1 MPSHF
6 VGRSFPILAHET
18 STAHPGPTLSMVNPT
33 HERHLFEQA
42 LDLVST
48 ADRHAF
54 VHQATAHDPAL
65 RDRLLQLLEAH
76 VQAGRFLNGPGPLP
90 TQPPSNDG
98 QERPGDILGRYKL
111 LERLGEGGFGIVY
124 MAEQR
129 EPVRRRVALK
139 IIKPGMDSRHV
150 LGRFETERQ
159 ALALMDHPHIARVF
173 DAGSSPAGRPFFV
186 MELVRGLPITQF
198 CDEHRLDANQRLEL
212 FIKVCLAIH
221 HAHQKGIVHRD
232 IKPSNV
238 LITLHDDQPVPK
250 VIDFGIAKAMQHDLT
265 DLTVFTRF
273 HEFLGTPAY
282 MSPEQAQLSGL
293 DLDIRTDVYS
303 LGVLL
308 YELLTGSTPFDSRE
322 LLSAG
327 YDEMRRRI
335 REIDPPRPSTRLHT
349 LAREERTSVAAR
361 RRADPDRLR
370 HQLRGDLDWIVLK
383 CLEKNRSRR
392 YESASALA
400 DDLRRHLACEPVIA
414 AAPSASYRAGK
425 FLRRH
430 RLAATASAIVVVTL
444 LSATILSTSL
454 ALRAIR
460 AERSTQALLNN
471 EQRQLR
477 EVLAFRRLADA
488 EADRARAEADIASAV
503 TRFLTDDLLGAANP
517 EQNPERELTFRAVL
531 DRASR
536 QWSGSLTNHPLV
548 AATLHRSLAGAYQ
561 NLGLPE
567 AATNHYDRAWS
578 GFQLTRGAS
587 HPDTLAVAVELS
599 WSLHR
604 QGAFPRALEL
614 AEKTTAESRASLGD
628 AHPVSIKAMA
638 NLAWIYFQTRRSQEA
653 RELAEQAYHAS
664 SAAPDVHD
672 TDLLSVMYLVGR
684 YRGSSQGGHF
694 EAGEQILLHAV
705 QLMRERRGE
714 DHLLTARAKNGLAAF
729 YHDHRRHLEA
739 AERLFHESLHTTRR
753 ILGDDHR
760 SSLLTRGNL
769 GLLYH
774 HTDRPTASQ
783 YHYLKVLEL
792 VPGDARPMELL
803 PGQLQAAPLPTLPTT
818 PWRRLTHEPSAR
830 WTLPD
835 FDDTPWPPADAP
847 SPSETLQAWWRADL
861 TLSETPTEPLVLIL
875 PSTGRFEVFLNGQ
888 PATAGFGATR
898 AGFQIAVTHRQV
910 LPTLRPGRNT
920 LAIHGSDLDPT
931 QSYSFAVHRFPEPS
945 PAERGILP

>member
-1 MPSHF
+1 
-6 VGRSFPILAHET
+6 
-18 STAHPGPTLSMVNPT
+18 MVNPT
-33 HERHLFEQA
+33 QERQLFEQA
-42 LDLVST
+42 LDLEST
-48 ADRHAF
+48 ADRLSF
-54 VHQATAHDPAL
+54 VHKAAAHDPAL

-76 VQAGRFLNGPGPLP
+76 DQAGRFLNGAHQHP
-90 TQPPSNDG
+90 TVPPTDDG

-139 IIKPGMDSRHV
+139 IIKPGMDSRQV

-198 CDEHRLDANQRLEL
+198 CDDHRLNAHQRLEL

-308 YELLTGSTPFDSRE
+308 YELLTGNTPFDSRE

-335 REIDPPRPSTRLHT
+335 REVDPPRPSTRLHT

-383 CLEKNRSRR
+383 CLDKNRSRR

-414 AAPSASYRAGK
+414 AAPSATYRAGK

-430 RLAATASAIVVVTL
+430 RLATAASAIVALTL
-444 LSATILSTSL
+444 LAATILSTSL

-460 AERSTQALLNN
+460 AERATQALLNK

-477 EVLAFRRLADA
+477 EVLAFRRLADEEA
-488 EADRARAEADIASAV
+488 ERARAETDIASAV

-517 EQNPERELTFRAVL
+517 DQNPERELTFRAVL
-531 DRASR
+531 DRASH
-536 QWSGSLTNHPLV
+536 QWNGRRTNHPLV

-561 NLGLPE
+561 NLGLHD
-567 AATNHYDRAWS
+567 AATNHYERAWS
-578 GFQLTRGAS
+578 GYLNTRGAS
-587 HPDTLAVAVELS
+587 HPDTLAVAIEFA

-604 QGAFPRALEL
+604 QGAFTRALEL
-614 AEKTTAESRASLGD
+614 AEQTTSAATNSLGNT
-628 AHPVSIKAMA
+628 HPVSIKAMGR
-638 NLAWIYFQTRRSQEA
+638 LAWIYYQSRRGQDA
-653 RELAEQAYHAS
+653 QQLAEQAYLAS
-664 SAAPDVHD
+664 STTPDVHD
-672 TDLLSVMYLVGR
+672 NDLLSIMYLVGR
-684 YRGSSQGGHF
+684 YRGSARGGHF
-694 EAGEQILLHAV
+694 EAGEQILLQAV
-705 QLMRERRGE
+705 QWMRERRGD

-729 YHDHRRHLEA
+729 YLDHRRHLES
-739 AERLFHESLHTTRR
+739 AERLFHECLHTTRR
-753 ILGDDHR
+753 VLGEDHR
-760 SSLLTRGNL
+760 MSLLTRGNL

-774 HTDRPTASQ
+774 FTDRPTASQ
-783 YHYLKVLEL
+783 YHYLKVLEWL
-792 VPGDARPMELL
+792 PGDARPMELL
-803 PGQLQAAPLPTLPTT
+803 PGQLQAAPLQTLPISH
-818 PWRRLTHEPSAR
+818 WRQLTHEPSAR

-835 FDDTPWPPADAP
+835 FDDTPWPTANPP
-847 SPSETLQAWWRADL
+847 NPSETPQSWWRADL
-861 TLSETPTEPLVLIL
+861 TLDERPTDPLVLIL
-875 PSTGRFEVFLNGQ
+875 PATGTFEVFINGQ
-888 PATAGFGATR
+888 PATAGFGTTT
-898 AGFQIAVTHRQV
+898 AGFQIAVTHHRII
-910 LPTLRPGRNT
+910 PTLRPGRNT
-920 LAIHGSDLDPT
+920 LAIHGSHLEPNT
-931 QSYSFAVHRFPEPS
+931 SVPLSVHPFPNPS
-945 PAERGILP
+945 PAQRGILP

>member
-1 MPSHF
+1 
-6 VGRSFPILAHET
+6 
-18 STAHPGPTLSMVNPT
+18 MVNPN
-33 HERHLFEQA
+33 HERQLFEQA
-42 LDLVST
+42 LDLKSI
-48 ADRHAF
+48 ADRQAF
-54 VHQATAHDPAL
+54 VHQATAHHPAL

-76 VQAGRFLNGPGPLP
+76 DQAGRFLNGASPHP
-90 TQPPSNDG
+90 TQAPSHDG
-98 QERPGDILGRYKL
+98 HERPGDVLGRYKL

-173 DAGSSPAGRPFFV
+173 DAGSSPGGRPFFV

-198 CDEHRLDANQRLEL
+198 CDDHRLNPHQRLDL
-212 FIKVCLAIH
+212 FIKVCGAIH

-238 LITLHDDQPVPK
+238 LVTLHDAQPVPK

-265 DLTVFTRF
+265 DITVFTRF

-308 YELLTGSTPFDSRE
+308 YELLTGSTPFDNRE

-335 REIDPPRPSTRLHT
+335 RDIDPPRPSTRLHT
-349 LAREERTSVAAR
+349 LAREQRSSIATR
-361 RRADPDRLR
+361 RRSDPDRLH

-383 CLEKNRSRR
+383 CLEKDRSRR

-400 DDLRRHLACEPVIA
+400 DDLRRHLACEPVHA
-414 AAPSASYRAGK
+414 AAPSATYRAGK

-430 RLAATASAIVVVTL
+430 RLAATASAIVFVTL
-444 LSATILSTSL
+444 LAATILSTSL
-454 ALRAIR
+454 ALRALR
-460 AERSTQALLNN
+460 AERSTQALLHK

-477 EVLAFRRLADA
+477 EVLAFQRRA
-488 EADRARAEADIASAV
+488 EEQADRAQAEAHIAAAV

-517 EQNPERELTFRAVL
+517 DQNPERELTLRAVL

-536 QWSGSLTNHPLV
+536 QWSGPLTNHPLV
-548 AATLHRSLAGAYQ
+548 AASLHRSLAGAYQ
-561 NLGLPE
+561 NLGLHE
-567 AATNHYDRAWS
+567 AATNHYERAWS
-578 GFQLTRGAS
+578 GFLSTRGPS
-587 HPDTLAVAVELS
+587 HPDTLTVATEFA
-599 WSLHR
+599 WNLHR
-604 QGAFPRALEL
+604 QKAFNRALDL
-614 AEKTTAESRASLGD
+614 AEQTTASARASLGD
-628 AHPVSIKAMA
+628 AHPVSIKAMGR
-638 NLAWIYFQTRRSQEA
+638 LAWIYYQSRRGPEA
-653 RELAEQAYHAS
+653 QALAEQAYLAS
-664 SAAPDVHD
+664 ASTPDVHD
-672 TDLLSVMYLVGR
+672 ADLLSVMYLVGR
-684 YRGSSQGGHF
+684 YRGSARGGHF

-705 QLMRERRGE
+705 QQMRERRGE

-729 YHDHRRHLEA
+729 YHDHRRHLDA
-739 AERLFHESLHTTRR
+739 AERLFHECLVTTRR
-753 ILGDDHR
+753 VLGEDHR
-760 SSLLTRGNL
+760 MSLLTRGNL

-783 YHYLKVLEL
+783 YHYLKVLEW
-792 VPGDARPMELL
+792 VPDDARPLELL
-803 PGQLQAAPLPTLPTT
+803 PGQLQNAPLPTLPIS
-818 PWRRLTHEPSAR
+818 PWRQLTHEPSTR

-835 FDDTPWPPADAP
+835 FDDTPWTPADDPGP
-847 SPSETLQAWWRADL
+847 SKTPKAWWRANL
-861 TLSETPTEPLVLIL
+861 TLTETPTEPLVLIL
-875 PSTGRFEVFLNGQ
+875 PATGKFEVFLNGQ
-888 PATAGFGATR
+888 PATAGFGTTT
-898 AGFQIAVTHRQV
+898 AGFQIAVTHRHI
-910 LPTLRPGRNT
+910 LPNLRPGRNT
-920 LAIHGSDLDPT
+920 LAIHGSDLDPN
-931 QSYSFAVHRFPEPS
+931 SPFSLRVHSFPKPS